1 MDNYKYLTKIFII
14 IIETIFFNQ
23 LYHKIC
29 IKINNINQ
37 FNYNIT
43 KDTKYYNKRNFY
55 ETENEFN
62 KKNINVTVIIPV
74 YNSEKTIN
82 YSIASIQQQNLT
94 NLEII
99 LVNDFSNDNS
109 INIIL
114 SFQKNDTRIK
124 LINNKQNY
132 GTLYSR
138 SIGAL
143 SAKGTYIFSLDND
156 DKLFGEDSLDYIYKQ
171 AKEGNYDIVNFKR
184 IYARNNKQLKLR
196 MKNINFSNNK
206 FSEVYQPELS
216 IYPISRKGRF
226 FQNSFFIWDKCIKT
240 VIYQQAVNILG
251 NDIHTYKISYNEDI
265 IIVFIIC
272 RLSKSMKII
281 NKHAI
286 IHYIFRYSTARTI
299 KQNYKLYCDI
309 YFLDILF
316 RFSKNDYSKN
326 LCVEYFLGNK
336 RFKNKLITKNHL
348 DYLIKVLKKIIT
360 DKYITEKNK
369 SLLKKFINQVKIVNL
384 KYL

>member
-1 MDNYKYLTKIFII
+1 M
-14 IIETIFFNQ
+14 
-23 LYHKIC
+23 
-29 IKINNINQ
+29 
-37 FNYNIT
+37 T

-240 VIYQQAVNILG
+240 VIYQQAINILG

>member
-1 MDNYKYLTKIFII
+1 LKNKKVTKNY
-14 IIETIFFNQ
+14 
-23 LYHKIC
+23 
-29 IKINNINQ
+29 
-37 FNYNIT
+37 
-43 KDTKYYNKRNFY
+43 FY
-55 ETENEFN
+55 EAENGFN
-62 KKNINVTVIIPV
+62 KENINVTVIIPV

-82 YSIASIQQQNLT
+82 YSISSIQQQNLT

-99 LVNDFSNDNS
+99 LVNDFSIDNS

-114 SFQKNDTRIK
+114 SFQKNDSRIK

-143 SAKGTYIFSLDND
+143 SSKGAYIFSLDND
-156 DKLFGEDSLDYIYKQ
+156 DKFFGEDSLDYIYKQ
-171 AKEGNYDIVNFKR
+171 AKEGNYDIINFKR
-184 IYARNNKQLKLR
+184 IYAKNNKQLKIRLQ
-196 MKNINFSNNK
+196 NINFSNYK
-206 FSEVYQPELS
+206 FSEVYQPDLS

-226 FQNSFFIWDKCIKT
+226 FQNSFFVWDKCIKT
-240 VIYQQAVNILG
+240 IIYQKAVNILG
-251 NDIHTYKISYNEDI
+251 NDIYSHKISYNEDI

-272 RLSKSMKII
+272 SLSKSMKII
-281 NKHAI
+281 NKYAI
-286 IHYIFRYSTARTI
+286 IHYIFKYSTARTI
-299 KQNYKLYCDI
+299 NQDYKLYCDI

-316 RFSKNDYSKN
+316 RFSKNNYSKN

-348 DYLIKVLKKIIT
+348 DYLIKVLNKIIT

-369 SLLKKFINQVKIVNL
+369 SLLKLFMNRNKIINQ
-384 KYL
+384 